1 MFTIVTGSTGSGKTQ
16 WAVKNLVLPAWSR
29 GQDIYTNIELDFSK
43 YKKFFFWK
51 PKNVGKIYRFES
63 IEDIYHVENALI
75 FFDDAGKVFNSKRW
89 KEISLEFAD
98 KLQTSRHDLLDFI
111 ATTPN
116 AKRIYNEFRALTH
129 EWFFCE
135 KIFMIGGENF
145 NILSMHRIVNK
156 DIDEMEDVSKD
167 VQAPDISMRKYRFL
181 SSFFTRR
188 YCDTHAKINNFKY
201 KLSWIKN
208 LDQEICLITPKTM
221 PIKEAIS
228 LWRLYTNGFTL
239 SKQKKS

>member
-16 WAVKNLVLPAWSR
+16 WAVRKLVLPQWLK

-43 YKKFFFWK
+43 YRYFWIWK
-51 PKNVGKIYRFES
+51 PKKVGKIFHFES
-63 IEDIYHVENALI
+63 IEDIYHIENALI

-129 EWFFCE
+129 KWYFCD
-135 KIFMIGGENF
+135 KIFMIGGELFNF
-145 NILSMHRIVNK
+145 LSFHRVVPK
-156 DIDEMEDVSKD
+156 DIDVMEDVSKD
-167 VQAPDISMRKYRFL
+167 SQAEDTGIRKYRFL
-181 SSFFTRR
+181 SSLFTPR
-188 YCDTHAKINNFKY
+188 YCNTHAKINNFKY
-201 KLSWIKN
+201 KLSWLRN
-208 LDQEICLITPKTM
+208 LNETICLISPKTM
-221 PIKEAIS
+221 PLKEATS
-228 LWRLYTNGFTL
+228 LWRLYQNGFTL
-239 SKQKKS
+239 NKQK